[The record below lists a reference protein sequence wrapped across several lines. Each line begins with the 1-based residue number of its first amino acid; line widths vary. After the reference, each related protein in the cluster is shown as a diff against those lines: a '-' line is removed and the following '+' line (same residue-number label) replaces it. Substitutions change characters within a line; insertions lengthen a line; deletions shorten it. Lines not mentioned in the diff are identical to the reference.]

1 MSMSGDDLRYL
12 MKVRADVSRA
22 MADSR
27 FPPPNRFGGDLRM
40 FVVTAVWVLGVERV
54 PRGSRIQRVC
64 EVMHLDSFRFWE
76 LVRSDLPRYEPESL
90 HGDGGCRGWLP
101 RARRR
106 CGKGAT
112 TAFRVTSPVDG
123 TWELAGYCSAHRGEA
138 EAAQAAERRRR
149 QAGLPEPLPNRG
161 GLLPCYLPWD
171 WEKNYRKASGSWEPP
186 AVGIRADDWP
196 TLAKVAKATAPA
208 PPKLTVMAGGRE
220 ADGPTIGEA
229 DDSGPALRLVGRQ
242 PTTP

>member
-12 MKVRADVSRA
+12 VKVRADISRA

-27 FPPPNRFGGDLRM
+27 FPAPNRFGGDLRM
-40 FVVTAVWVLGVERV
+40 FVVTAVWVLGVERA
-54 PRGSRIQRVC
+54 PKGERIKRVC
-64 EVMHLDSFRFWE
+64 EVMHLDDFRFWE

-90 HGDGGCRGWLP
+90 HSGGGCRGWMP
-101 RARRR
+101 RAQRH
-106 CGKGAT
+106 CGKGTT
-112 TAFRVTSPVDG
+112 TAFRVTDSADG

-196 TLAKVAKATAPA
+196 VMAKVRAAESV
-208 PPKLTVMAGGRE
+208 PPKLTVMLGGRE
-220 ADGPTIGEA
+220 LDAPPLGAA